1 MKFRGVIL
9 TASLGVLLISPYAI
23 LFHPESST
31 IQSQYYVNILK
42 GVFAIVLIIGSIL
55 TSICATR
62 LRLIGIIGCLLFIL
76 GIGSGM
82 LAQKYGGA
90 SMGSIGWVINFC
102 VLFIVYPLAL
112 LLSITACSVSLYN
125 LITEES
131 SARRTIFTT
140 GSAVVLG
147 YIILMVFL
155 HWAPDPSPILASIR
169 SGNKNDRLYAVR
181 QLREIKDTQIIPV
194 LIKML
199 DDDDAQF
206 REAAAYSLGGK
217 SKDYLSIDPLIKAL
231 DDDDV
236 KVRKAALFSLNG
248 ILQSVRKKKTR
259 KAPAPLMDALN
270 DEDNIVRMTAARSLG
285 WFGDTAAVEPLINVL
300 GDNDHLVNMWAH
312 KSLVRITGQEH
323 LGNNPARWREWLKVQ
338 GL

>member
-1 MKFRGVIL
+1 MKFKGFIL
-9 TASLGVLLISPYAI
+9 AVSLGVLLISPYAI
-23 LFHPESST
+23 VFSPESST
-31 IQSQYYVNILK
+31 IQSQYYINILK
-42 GVFAIVLIIGSIL
+42 GIFAISMITCSIL

-62 LRLIGIIGCLLFIL
+62 LRLIGIIGCSLLIL

-82 LAQKYGGA
+82 LAQQYGGA

-102 VLFIVYPLAL
+102 VLFIVCPLAL
-112 LLSITACSVSLYN
+112 LLSITTCSVSLYN

-131 SARRTIFTT
+131 SSRRAIFTA
-140 GSAVVLG
+140 GSAVTLG
-147 YIILMVFL
+147 YIILMLFL
-155 HWAPDPSPILASIR
+155 HWAPDPSPILASTQ

-181 QLREIKDTQIIPV
+181 QLRGIKDTQIIPV

-206 REAAAYSLGGK
+206 REAAAYSLGGQ
-217 SKDYLSIDPLIKAL
+217 SRDYMSIDPLIEAL
-231 DDDDV
+231 KDEDAT
-236 KVRKAALFSLNG
+236 VRKTALFSLSG
-248 ILQSVRKKKTR
+248 VLQSVRKKKAR
-259 KAPAPLMDALN
+259 KAPVPILDTLN
-270 DEDNIVRMTAARSLG
+270 DEDNIVRMVAAQSLG

-323 LGNNPARWREWLKVQ
+323 LGDDPARWREWLKEQ
-338 GL
+338 DL